1 MTDNDS
7 GAPLPPIEPD
17 PAPDTVPTPVPT
29 ADQPDPVTTSQ
40 ATEPHVTT
48 ASGKPDVGRRVL
60 AYVIDWVVAMVIF
73 AILSPLSGP
82 LASLVGAAYL
92 LLRDGFEFD
101 FMRGRSLGKKL
112 MNLTVTRTS
121 SGVMDLATS
130 ARRNWPLALSM
141 LPLGLLWLIIAPI
154 ALAIGLYEAYLV
166 FTSEDGRRWGD
177 RMAGTQ
183 VVETTA

>member
-1 MTDNDS
+1 MTDNDN

-17 PAPDTVPTPVPT
+17 PAVTPVPA
-29 ADQPDPVTTSQ
+29 ADQPDPVTTPPM
-40 ATEPHVTT
+40 AEPEVTT
-48 ASGKPDVGRRVL
+48 AAAKPDIGRRVL

-73 AILSPLSGP
+73 AILSPISGP
-82 LASLVGAAYL
+82 LGSLVGAAYI

-112 MNLTVTRTS
+112 MNLTVTRTG

-141 LPLGLLWLIIAPI
+141 LPLGLLWIIIAPI

-177 RMAGTQ
+177 KMAGTR
-183 VVETTA
+183 VLETTQ

>member
-1 MTDNDS
+1 MTDRDP
-7 GAPLPPIEPD
+7 GPPLPPVEPD
-17 PAPDTVPTPVPT
+17 PAPEPGQPTPPQPPGPT
-29 ADQPDPVTTSQ
+29 PGGAPPYPDP
-40 ATEPHVTT
+40 ATPLT
-48 ASGKPDVGRRVL
+48 AEKPDVGRRVI
-60 AYVIDWVVAMVIF
+60 AYVIDWAIAMVLYAVVATVAGF
-73 AILSPLSGP
+73 LG
-82 LASLVGAAYL
+82 SLVGAAYM
-92 LLRDGFEFD
+92 LLRDGFEFE

-112 MNLTVTRTS
+112 MNLTVTRTG

>member
-17 PAPDTVPTPVPT
+17 PVPTPVPT

-73 AILSPLSGP
+73 AILLIFSRP
-82 LASLVGAAYL
+82 LASLIGAAYI

-101 FMRGRSLGKKL
+101 FMRGRSIGKKL
-112 MNLTVTRTS
+112 MNLTVTR
-121 SGVMDLATS
+121 SGNGMMDLATS

-141 LPLGLLWLIIAPI
+141 LPLGILAQLIIAPI